1 MRPITDQYTFNI
13 PCQISLDRS
22 SPSIMYHAS
31 HHLYSCLLTKSMS
44 LDENLQLRKFVF
56 YSPGLILTLFLIVLK
71 SSLINDYIK
80 ILNISKLQIV
90 FILNRQFVHIP

>member
-1 MRPITDQYTFNI
+1 
-13 PCQISLDRS
+13 
-22 SPSIMYHAS
+22 
-31 HHLYSCLLTKSMS
+31 MS

-90 FILNRQFVHIP
+90 FVLNRQFVHIP